1 MRRLSLTIMN
11 RTSNTTYLLLH
22 DGAGAPGN
30 SIQTWLTEKG
40 LVAWAANDVSHAIE
54 ELSDYTVAK
63 RPDVVMLEVAMLME
77 TYDTLKMAFEPQG
90 TQRDVT
96 VVALGNQKST
106 RLPDPF
112 FADDLDAL
120 KTLICGEAGN

>member
-1 MRRLSLTIMN
+1 MN
-11 RTSNTTYLLLH
+11 RNSNTTFLLLL
-22 DGAGAPGN
+22 DGAAAPGN

-40 LVAWAANDVSHAIE
+40 LVAWAANDVGHAIE

-77 TYDTLKMAFEPQG
+77 TYDTLKSAFEPDG
-90 TQRDVT
+90 ADSDVT
-96 VVALGNQKST
+96 VVALGNRKT
-106 RLPDPF
+106 KHTPDPY

-120 KTLICGEAGN
+120 KSLICGRSRL